1 MKYNVLIKKCDDA
14 AKAARVIAEIA
25 RRSEASQKAVADA
38 WAQRPICVSQS
49 VQMDEAKRVKA
60 IFDAVGATV
69 EIVEVAHSQ
78 GAGLASFGFD
88 MIDEDEGEG
97 SLGRLLSEKEYADI
111 LKSRKDIFV
120 IEKDKRLRNME
131 IVSLVVGLVCALWL
145 STVEAV
151 RVTADYANEKKVEQR
166 TAKLAKDVP
175 TEKQKEEDK
184 KKEEEKKAKEKKDKE
199 NSDKKSLE
207 KTKTVHHSGGNGDPR
222 ARLAQQGVL
231 GMLGGMVKSKDV
243 ADADINGAGGFASNI
258 DAVLSGTNAL
268 KSGSSGGTGRMAAAG
283 LGFGGGF
290 GGGAGG
296 GGAGGGIDDL
306 IGSLMS
312 SGGGSSGHKGDL
324 ALDLKK
330 RKEPLKIQ
338 APDIMDAGTAVVG
351 GRTKAS
357 IMRVVVQNM
366 SALRYAYSKR
376 LRDKPGL
383 KGKVT
388 IKFAI
393 DEFGK
398 VIFCQ
403 VVEST
408 MGDSDLEASLL
419 DKIKR
424 WVFDK
429 IDKPGDISEVTYPF
443 VFSQ

>member
-1 MKYNVLIKKCDDA
+1 MKYNVLIKKSGDTARDN
-14 AKAARVIAEIA
+14 RVIAEIA
-25 RRSEASQKAVADA
+25 RRSEASQQAVADE
-38 WAQRPICVSQS
+38 WAHRPICVCQS
-49 VQMDEAKRVKA
+49 AEDSDAKSAKA
-60 IFDAVGATV
+60 VFDAVGATV
-69 EIVEVAHSQ
+69 EIVPVSSPHAS
-78 GAGLASFGFD
+78 LASFGFE
-88 MIDEDEGEG
+88 MIEDDEG
-97 SLGRLLSEKEYADI
+97 LGRLLSEKEYGEI

-120 IEKDKRLRNME
+120 IEKDRRLRNLE
-131 IVSLVVGLVCALWL
+131 LISLVIGLAFGLWL

-151 RVTADYANEKKVEQR
+151 RVTTDYANEKKVEQR
-166 TAKLAKDVP
+166 TAKLAKEVP

-184 KKEEEKKAKEKKDKE
+184 KKEDEKKAKEKKDSE
-199 NSDKKSLE
+199 KKGLE
-207 KTKTVHHSGGNGDPR
+207 KTKTVHHGGNGDPR

-231 GMLGGMVKSKDV
+231 GMLSGMVKAKDV
-243 ADADINGAGGFASNI
+243 ADADINGPGGFATNI
-258 DAVLSGTNAL
+258 DAALSGTNAL
-268 KSGSSGGTGRMAAAG
+268 KAGSSGGSGRLAAAG

-290 GGGAGG
+290 GGGGFGG
-296 GGAGGGIDDL
+296 GGGGGVDDL
-306 IGSLMS
+306 IGSLMG
-312 SGGGSSGHKGDL
+312 SGGGGGHKGGEV
-324 ALDLKK
+324 ALNLKG

-338 APDIMDAGTAVVG
+338 APDIMDAGGAITG

-383 KGKVT
+383 SGKVT

-403 VVEST
+403 VVSST
-408 MGDSDLEASLL
+408 IGDPDLETSIME
-419 DKIKR
+419 KIKR

-443 VFSQ
+443 VFTQ